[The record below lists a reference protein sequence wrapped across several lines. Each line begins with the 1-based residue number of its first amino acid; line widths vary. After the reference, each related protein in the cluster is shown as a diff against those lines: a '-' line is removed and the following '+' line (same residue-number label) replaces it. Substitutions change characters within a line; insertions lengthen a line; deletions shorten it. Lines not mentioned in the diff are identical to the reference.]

1 MALSKVSKDML
12 EKRRTLLKEFNEI
25 RKRNQSLVEASKKRR
40 IELRGSET
48 DRFSESQRPAE
59 DETEETVE
67 FLIKEEI
74 IVLEEED

>member
-12 EKRRTLLKEFNEI
+12 EKRRTLVKEFNEI
-25 RKRNQSLVEASKKRR
+25 RKRNQSLVEATKKRR
-40 IELRGSET
+40 IELRESET
-48 DRFSESQRPAE
+48 DLFNESQKAE

-74 IVLEEED
+74 IPLEDED